1 MTQENTRKRTVLI
14 TCIEK
19 YMGMAIKEKFESLG
33 LNVICDNSS
42 MTSEA
47 EANSLIKNA
56 GNIDILV
63 ANLAEPPMTGPVQ
76 NIENEDWNKLFD
88 SLVHPL
94 MYLVRAVTPQM
105 LERKSGKIIAI
116 TSAAP
121 LKGIANNA
129 AYCAARGAQ
138 NGFIKAVGL
147 ELARSNI
154 QVNAI
159 AQNYI
164 NNNTYYPDDILDNEK
179 FLEHVKRNVPTNKIG
194 AAEETAEL
202 AAYLA
207 SKNCTH
213 MVGQLIPLSGGWV
226 S

>member
-1 MTQENTRKRTVLI
+1 MPQRTALI
-14 TCIEK
+14 SCADR
-19 YMGMAIKEKFESLG
+19 YMGPAIKKIFEELGIRVISGPSRMQDEKEINQLVAESG
-33 LNVICDNSS
+33 
-42 MTSEA
+42 E
-47 EANSLIKNA
+47 
-56 GNIDILV
+56 IDILV

-76 NIENEDWNKLFD
+76 NIDNESWNRLFD

-94 MYLVRAVTPQM
+94 MYLIRAVTPQM
-105 LERKSGKIIAI
+105 LERKNGKIIAI

-121 LKGIANNA
+121 LRGIANNT

-147 ELARSNI
+147 ELARNNI

-179 FLEHVKRNVPTNKIG
+179 FLDHVKRNVPTNKIG
-194 AAEETAEL
+194 ASSETAQL

-207 SKNCTH
+207 REDCTH
-213 MVGQLIPLSGGWV
+213 MVGQVIPLAGGWAT
-226 S
+226 

>member
-1 MTQENTRKRTVLI
+1 MTNRTALI
-14 TCIEK
+14 TCVDR
-19 YMGMAIKEKFESLG
+19 YMGEAVRDKFESIG
-33 LNVICDNSS
+33 INVVAGDYPMSTQTECEN
-42 MTSEA
+42 
-47 EANSLIKNA
+47 LIDAA
-56 GNIDILV
+56 GEIDILI

-76 NIENEDWNKLFD
+76 SIENADWNKLFD

-94 MYLVRAVTPQM
+94 MYLVRAVTPAM
-105 LERKSGKIIAI
+105 LEKNSGKIIAI

-121 LKGIANNA
+121 LKGVANNA

-138 NGFIKAVGL
+138 NGFIKAAGL

-164 NNNTYYPDDILDNEK
+164 NNDTYYPDDILDNEK
-179 FLEHVKRNVPTNKIG
+179 FLDHVRRNVPTNRIG
-194 AAEETAEL
+194 AANETAEL

-207 SKNCTH
+207 SEQCNH
-213 MVGQLIPLSGGWV
+213 MVGQVIPLAGGWV
-226 S
+226 T

>member
-1 MTQENTRKRTVLI
+1 MTKKAALI
-14 TCIEK
+14 TCADR
-19 YMGMAIKEKFESLG
+19 YMGPAIKTKFEALG
-33 LNVICDNSS
+33 
-42 MTSEA
+42 MTVVAGGNAMRSQADCEA
-47 EANSLIKNA
+47 LVDRA
-56 GNIDILV
+56 GPIDILV

-76 NIENEDWNKLFD
+76 NIDNADWHRLFAT
-88 SLVHPL
+88 LVDPL

-105 LERKSGKIIAI
+105 LERGTGKIIAV

-121 LKGIANNA
+121 LKGIPNNS
-129 AYCAARGAQ
+129 AYCAARAAQ

-147 ELARSNI
+147 ELARANI

-164 NNNTYYPDDILDNEK
+164 NNNTYYPDELLENPK
-179 FLEHVKRNVPTNKIG
+179 FLDHVKRNVPTNKVG

-207 SKNCTH
+207 GDNCTH
-213 MVGQLIPLSGGWV
+213 MVGQIIPLSGGWV
-226 S
+226 T

>member
-1 MTQENTRKRTVLI
+1 MQTRTALV
-14 TCIEK
+14 TCSDR
-19 YMGMAIKEKFESLG
+19 YMGKAITEKFEELGINVVAGPSL
-33 LNVICDNSS
+33 
-42 MTSEA
+42 MRSEQA
-47 EANSLIKNA
+47 VNEVVASA
-56 GNIDILV
+56 GDIDILV

-76 NIENEDWNKLFD
+76 NIDNENWNLLFD

-105 LERKSGKIIAI
+105 LKRKSGKIIAV

-121 LKGIANNA
+121 LRGIPNNA

-164 NNNTYYPDDILDNEK
+164 NNNTYYPDDIIENEK
-179 FLEHVKRNVPTNKIG
+179 FLEHVKRNVPTNEIG
-194 AAEETAEL
+194 AASETAQL
-202 AAYLA
+202 AAYL
-207 SKNCTH
+207 SREDCRH
-213 MVGQLIPLSGGWV
+213 MVGQIIPLAGGWTT
-226 S
+226 

>member
-1 MTQENTRKRTVLI
+1 
-14 TCIEK
+14 
-19 YMGMAIKEKFESLG
+19 MGPAIKAKFEAQGVSVFTG
-33 LNVICDNSS
+33 NSP
-42 MTSEA
+42 MTSQKEC
-47 EANSLIKNA
+47 EELVNSV
-56 GNIDILV
+56 GQIDILV

-76 NIENEDWNKLFD
+76 NIENDDWNKLFN

-94 MYLVRAVTPQM
+94 MYLVRAVIPQM
-105 LERKSGKIIAI
+105 IERKSGKVIAI

-147 ELARSNI
+147 ELARNNV

-179 FLEHVKRNVPTNKIG
+179 FLDHVKRNVPTNAVGK
-194 AAEETAEL
+194 AEETAEL

-207 SKNCTH
+207 SENCKH
-213 MVGQLIPLSGGWV
+213 MVGQLIPLAGGWTT
-226 S
+226 

>member
-207 SKNCTH
+207 SENCSH
-213 MVGQLIPLSGGWV
+213 MVGQLIPLSGGWG